1 MKKIH
6 LNLPGNITHVFMT
19 LTRTACMAEGQLGT
33 QMLPLWSD
41 PLSICS
47 GKSHRAAAEG
57 LHKRGWYYSVTTSP
71 IPGLSEKNLKP
82 IYFPNHMFLKFGPF
96 ILPHNILLSIS
107 CPWISLFSVQ
117 TRRRIEMSSTAQSFH
132 MFILSLL
139 CTSLISL
146 NFPSIFVTNKL
157 AKLTHK
163 NDLNSVP

>member
-6 LNLPGNITHVFMT
+6 LNLTGNITHVCMT

-47 GKSHRAAAEG
+47 GKPHRAAAEG

-82 IYFPNHMFLKFGPF
+82 IHFPSHRFLKFGPF
-96 ILPHNILLSIS
+96 ILPHNIYFPFVVPEFPYFQYKQGEELKWAPLHEASICLSYHFFVLHWSALI
-107 CPWISLFSVQ
+107 
-117 TRRRIEMSSTAQSFH
+117 FH
-132 MFILSLL
+132 QYLSL
-139 CTSLISL
+139 TSWQNSLIKM
-146 NFPSIFVTNKL
+146 T
-157 AKLTHK
+157 
-163 NDLNSVP
+163 